1 MAINTYIISKK
12 NQFEIETLFT
22 YLIYFGLWFLGYLF
36 VLSITNTC
44 IIITV
49 ILYKLYQK
57 NSKILQSLFF
67 KQKINQ

>member
-12 NQFEIETLFT
+12 INLKLKI
-22 YLIYFGLWFLGYLF
+22 YLHIWIYFSLRFQGYLF

-57 NSKILQSLFF
+57 NSKILQLLFF

>member
-12 NQFEIETLFT
+12 INLKLKI
-22 YLIYFGLWFLGYLF
+22 YLHIWIYFSLWFQGYLF